1 MLVSFVRHGS
11 NALLIVAAVLLLG
24 LALVRTPETFP
35 VWAIVLGAL
44 LFFATEYNM
53 HRFALHAAP
62 AKSAFVLGL
71 QRRLHYDHHV
81 TPARLDLLFLPPW
94 FLLPAQAF
102 FTAVY
107 WAIFRDAGIVLALL
121 LGNVLGLLYYEW
133 VHYVAHTPFRPV
145 TPIGRY
151 IKKYHLWHHFKNEK
165 LWFGVTN
172 PSLDILYR
180 TYAAVTDVERSDTT
194 RVLFKR

>member
-1 MLVSFVRHGS
+1 MVVSFLRHGS
-11 NALLIVAAVLLLG
+11 NALLIVGCVVLAA
-24 LALVRTPETFP
+24 LAFAGYPAHQPL
-35 VWAIVLGAL
+35 WAIALGAL

-62 AKSAFVLGL
+62 AKSPFVRGL

-81 TPARLDLLFLPPW
+81 TPDRLDLLFLPPW

-102 FTAVY
+102 FTGIY
-107 WAIFRDAGIVLALL
+107 WLIFRDAGIVLALV
-121 LGNVLGLLYYEW
+121 LGNVIGLLYYEW
-133 VHYVAHTPFRPV
+133 VHYVAHTAFRPV

-151 IKKYHLWHHFKNEK
+151 VKKYHLWHHFKNEK

-172 PSLDILYR
+172 PALDHLYR
-180 TYAAVTDVERSDTT
+180 TYAAVTAADRSETT
-194 RVLFKR
+194 RVLFR